1 MKKLFTL
8 LLFTA
13 AVSMAY
19 AQQPAS
25 NNNTDDDVIFSVV
38 ENEPEYPG
46 GEKALYNYIIKTV
59 KYPKSALDKGIE
71 GTVIVEFVV
80 EKDGSLSHIKVLRG
94 VHPALDSEA
103 VSIVRQMPKWEP
115 GKQRGK
121 SVRSVYRVPIE
132 FKLAE

>member
-46 GEKALYNYIIKTV
+46 GEKALYNYIIKNV
-59 KYPKSALDKGIE
+59 KYPKSALEKGIE

-80 EKDGSLSHIKVLRG
+80 EKNGKISKELQKDLDAIRKANIPRDIIYIQGADVLD
-94 VHPALDSEA
+94 L
-103 VSIVRQMPKWEP
+103 
-115 GKQRGK
+115 
-121 SVRSVYRVPIE
+121 
-132 FKLAE
+132 

>member
-46 GEKALYNYIIKTV
+46 GEKALYNYIIKNV
-59 KYPKSALDKGIE
+59 KYPKSTLDKGIE

-80 EKDGSLSHIKVLRG
+80 EKNGKISNVKAVKSVSPELDAEAIRVISKMPKWKPGVLRG
-94 VHPALDSEA
+94 EK
-103 VSIVRQMPKWEP
+103 VSTRW
-115 GKQRGK
+115 RL
-121 SVRSVYRVPIE
+121 PIN
-132 FKLAE
+132 FQLN